1 MPKSKG
7 QQLEPSSETP
17 PASDAL
23 SLLADELREQH
34 RTTADMMGMIADM
47 VRQTQLNQQ
56 AFQQQQM
63 QQQMDF

>member
-7 QQLEPSSETP
+7 QQLKPSSETP

-23 SLLADELREQH
+23 SLLADELREQ
-34 RTTADMMGMIADM
+34 RRSTTDMMGMIVDM

-56 AFQQQQM
+56 AFQ
-63 QQQMDF
+63 

>member
-7 QQLEPSSETP
+7 PRSEPSSETP

-23 SLLADELREQH
+23 SLLADELREQCH
-34 RTTADMMGMIADM
+34 TTSDMMIMIADM

>member
-7 QQLEPSSETP
+7 QQPEPSSETP
-17 PASDAL
+17 PASNAL
-23 SLLADELREQH
+23 SLLADELREQ
-34 RTTADMMGMIADM
+34 RRSTTDMMGMIADM

-63 QQQMDF
+63 QQ